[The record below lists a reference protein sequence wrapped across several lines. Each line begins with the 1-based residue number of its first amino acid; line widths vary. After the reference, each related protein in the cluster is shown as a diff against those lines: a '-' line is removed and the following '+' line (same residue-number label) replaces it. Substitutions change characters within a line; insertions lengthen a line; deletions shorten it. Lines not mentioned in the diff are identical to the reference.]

1 MQSPIIAF
9 LILLVLA
16 ATPGQCFSQSI
27 STSEASSSKTTTQE
41 QDVVRVDTDLVNIPF
56 TVLDRNRRFIT
67 DLKKV
72 DIRIL
77 ENGVEQEI
85 LLFEQETARPVTMVI
100 VADLSKSQE
109 RTLSDQKR
117 AANAFISSVIAAG
130 KDRVALVSFTGQPRL
145 EQQLTTDVAR
155 LSSAVDR
162 LEIEFPP
169 SNPLCEEYRP
179 VHVEHHCWSSIWD
192 AVWATTKHILSKT
205 EPTSRRTMILLSD
218 GDDSSSKISREETA
232 EFALLHN
239 TVVYSIGI
247 GDSKRYRI
255 DRSALRKLSERT
267 GGRAFFPKGD
277 DQLNSSFAQI
287 RQELRSQYVL
297 AYSPSNRLRDG
308 AFREVKIEI
317 VNREQRR
324 RRLQLL
330 YRRGYYAGQVDIK
343 APD

>member
-1 MQSPIIAF
+1 MGLGIKGVHSQIINS
-9 LILLVLA
+9 LILLVLVT
-16 ATPGQCFSQSI
+16 TPGQCFSQSS
-27 STSEASSSKTTTQE
+27 STSQAPSEKTATRE

-56 TVLDRNRRFIT
+56 TVLDRDRRFIT
-67 DLKKV
+67 DLRKE
-72 DIRIL
+72 DIRVL
-77 ENGVEQEI
+77 EDGVQQEI

-117 AANAFISSVIAAG
+117 AANAFISSVVAAG
-130 KDRVALVSFTGQPRL
+130 RDHVAVVSFTGQPRL
-145 EQQLTTDVAR
+145 EEQLTTNVER

-179 VHVEHHCWSSIWD
+179 VHVEHYCWSSIWD
-192 AVWATTKHILSKT
+192 AVWATTNHILSKT
-205 EPTSRRTMILLSD
+205 DPTSRRTMILLSD
-218 GDDSSSKISREETA
+218 GDDSSSTISRDEA
-232 EFALLHN
+232 ADFALQHN

-255 DRSALRKLSERT
+255 DRGALRKLSERT
-267 GGRAFFPKGD
+267 GGRAFFPKD
-277 DQLNSSFAQI
+277 ENQLKASFAQI
-287 RQELRSQYVL
+287 RQELRSQYIL

-308 AFREVKIEI
+308 TFREVKIEI

-330 YRRGYYAGQVDIK
+330 YRRGYYVAR
-343 APD
+343 